1 MNTVGRWLSRVRA
14 QESGQSLVE
23 VALTLP
29 ILLLILVGI
38 VDIGRVYGAKV
49 AVTNAAR
56 EAAIQAA
63 RDPQAK
69 ADVICQRARDELGAG
84 GGTCS
89 TAPIIITCYRAGV
102 RWVACGNETSAAL
115 LFQNGSG
122 DGVTDGRG
130 GADVS
135 VTVRYQISLLS
146 TYLISRAFSVN
157 PVTLSATASFA
168 GLGE

>member
-1 MNTVGRWLSRVRA
+1 MNSVGRWLSRVSA
-14 QESGQSLVE
+14 QERGQSLVE

-29 ILLLILVGI
+29 ILLLILIGI
-38 VDIGRVYGAKV
+38 VDIGRVYSAKV

-63 RDPQAK
+63 RDPQAT

-84 GGTCS
+84 DGTCS
-89 TAPIIITCYRAGV
+89 TAPIIITCDRAGV
-102 RWVACGNETSAAL
+102 PCGNEMSATL

-157 PVTLSATASFA
+157 PVMLSATASFA